1 MRYTIGRVVL
11 QVVAI
16 LAVGCRNAGA
26 AGVSVV
32 WLAAD
37 RELRQD
43 RRLSYSPPVLCHRQG
58 HDEPCSIEQLW
69 RHLAGIV
76 GY

>member
-26 AGVSVV
+26 AAVS
-32 WLAAD
+32 WSGRL
-37 RELRQD
+37 RSELRQD

-58 HDEPCSIEQLW
+58 HEEPCSIEQLW